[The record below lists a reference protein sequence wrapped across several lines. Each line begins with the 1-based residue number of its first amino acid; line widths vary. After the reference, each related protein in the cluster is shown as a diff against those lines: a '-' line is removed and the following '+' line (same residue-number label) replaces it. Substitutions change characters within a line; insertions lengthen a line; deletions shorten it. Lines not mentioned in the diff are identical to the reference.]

1 MRSQVATIT
10 LGVENL
16 QHSLTFYRDGLGLPT
31 QGIQREGFHQREIVM
46 FDMQSGLKLALL
58 QRNRLWLEAGIEKT
72 ISPNPS
78 ALALCHIVASK
89 IEVYILMDHVERAG
103 ATIVKSASKT
113 LWGGYAGYFQ
123 DPDGHLWEIAWDEE
137 FRVPKLPFALLAQS
151 PPPSLV

>member
-1 MRSQVATIT
+1 MKSQVATIT

-31 QGIQREGFHQREIVM
+31 TGIQREGYHQREIAM
-46 FDMQSGLKLALL
+46 FDMRSGLKLALL
-58 QRNRLWLEAGIEKT
+58 PRNMLWLEAGIEKT
-72 ISPNPS
+72 PS
-78 ALALCHIVASK
+78 QNSASLALCHIVASK

-103 ATIVKSASKT
+103 ATIVKSAGKT

-137 FRVPKLPFALLAQS
+137 VRVPRLPFALITQS
-151 PPPSLV
+151 LPAP